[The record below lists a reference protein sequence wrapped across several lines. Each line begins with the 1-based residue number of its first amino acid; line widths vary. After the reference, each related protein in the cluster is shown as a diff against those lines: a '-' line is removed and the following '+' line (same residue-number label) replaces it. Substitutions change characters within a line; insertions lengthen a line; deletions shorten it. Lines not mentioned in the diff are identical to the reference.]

1 VHNVFYVSQLKKCL
15 CVTEKQIPIEKL
27 DAGEDLIKST
37 LSKFKKRLKELPV
50 NLNDI
55 SITNNAI
62 FASSVS
68 HSDDIT
74 NDNTSFAPTRIACW
88 TPHLIYVF
96 FMIQYAV
103 VQASVYFFYMPNVY
117 GYNSF
122 FVRYVLVGNQFGFG
136 K

>member
-1 VHNVFYVSQLKKCL
+1 MLVKIF
-15 CVTEKQIPIEKL
+15 
-27 DAGEDLIKST
+27 LIKST
-37 LSKFKKRLKELPV
+37 LSKFKRRLKELPV

-103 VQASVYFFYMPNVY
+103 VQASVYFFICPMYMVTIV
-117 GYNSF
+117 S
-122 FVRYVLVGNQFGFG
+122 L
-136 K
+136 